1 MHFQPPAI
9 ALLLVRH
16 AATAWNN
23 QKRYQGRQDIP
34 LPADGVADAERL
46 ARGLAGVPIG
56 LVLAS
61 PLARAMATALP
72 LATAT
77 GATLESDARLVE
89 LSYGLWEGLTQVE
102 IKARWPDE
110 LRCWKRAP
118 ETARPPGGES
128 LAEVLARLGDLL
140 GDLPRR
146 AAGRGVV
153 ALVTHDIIIRL
164 ALLAAR
170 GVGPAGLRGI
180 TVAPAS
186 AHPLLLSG
194 GHLAIPVTE
203 QAAHA

>member
-110 LRCWKRAP
+110 LRCCK
-118 ETARPPGGES
+118 
-128 LAEVLARLGDLL
+128 
-140 GDLPRR
+140 
-146 AAGRGVV
+146 
-153 ALVTHDIIIRL
+153 
-164 ALLAAR
+164 
-170 GVGPAGLRGI
+170 
-180 TVAPAS
+180 
-186 AHPLLLSG
+186 
-194 GHLAIPVTE
+194 
-203 QAAHA
+203 